1 MTEYKKEFPFNN
13 LFPPEVPQNTLAEW
27 LSKKSV
33 AQFHC
38 AGNDIMFALVWL
50 ALTVWCCYLLKEY
63 TDCVANSIFNMLLN

>member
-1 MTEYKKEFPFNN
+1 MTEYKKEYPFQN

-38 AGNDIMFALVWL
+38 AGNDIIFYLVQL
-50 ALTVWCCYLLKEY
+50 ALTFYSVIY
-63 TDCVANSIFNMLLN
+63 